1 MAHRAMLSAQTMAKN
16 GPKQGHTLRA
26 VKMAQEEG
34 ITIEELSRITKK
46 SVKAI
51 RSSASRIKTKLISD
65 SPKIMHGM
73 LKEQLLGMDT
83 GKYTAREVAEMLG
96 TSIYTIYSLG
106 ARYNL
111 NFKTAPYGSQ
121 KGVSY
126 SIYGKTSKIQ
136 TTKS

>member
-1 MAHRAMLSAQTMAKN
+1 MAKN
-16 GPKQGHTLRA
+16 GPKQGRTLRA
-26 VKMAQEEG
+26 IKMAQEEG

-51 RSSASRIKTKLISD
+51 RSSASRVNTRLISE
-65 SPKIMHGM
+65 SPKIMRGM
-73 LKEQLLGMDT
+73 LKEQLLEMDT
-83 GKYTAREVAEMLG
+83 ERYTAKEVAEMLG

-106 ARYNL
+106 ARYNR

-121 KGVSY
+121 KGVNY

>member
-1 MAHRAMLSAQTMAKN
+1 MAKN
-16 GPKQGHTLRA
+16 GPKQGRTLRA

-34 ITIEELSRITKK
+34 ITIEELSRITKI

-51 RSSASRIKTKLISD
+51 RSSASRIKTILISE
-65 SPKIMHGM
+65 SPKIMRGM
-73 LKEQLLGMDT
+73 LKEQLLEIDT
-83 GKYTAREVAEMLG
+83 KKYTAKEVAEMLG

-111 NFKTAPYGSQ
+111 NFKTATYGSQ